1 MKERFGDACYR
12 DLFEDSRDA
21 VYVSSRE
28 GNILTLNRAGVE
40 LFGYSRGEMVGMDIR
55 ALYAD
60 PSDRERFQREIE
72 ATGAVKDFEVA
83 LLRKDGARIICI
95 ITSTVRRSP
104 EGGIIGYQ
112 GIIRDVT
119 AYKKAEEALRRSEEK
134 FSKIFRSSPD
144 WMAISALEDGRLI
157 DVNDAF
163 LRITGYSRNEVI
175 GKTSAELGLW
185 VDLEERRRFVE
196 LLHEKREMRNHEAKF
211 RLKSGEVRIFLRS
224 AELIELDGETCAI
237 NITRDI
243 TERKRAGEEIKKLNM
258 ELQQRV
264 AELIGANKELDAFG
278 HSVSHDLRAPLI
290 TIGGFSRRLL
300 KNYSDVL
307 DTRGREML
315 KSIQSNVGKMEDLIN
330 DLLTFSRSGRQAIKL
345 EEVDMTG
352 LVKAVF
358 EELMT
363 GARGRTVELK
373 MGELLPAFADRG
385 LIKQVLIN
393 LLSNA
398 LKFTRPREEGQ
409 IEAGSRREGEWVE
422 YYVKDNGVGFDMKF
436 AEKLFDVFQRAHST
450 EDFEG
455 TGIGLSIVH
464 RIITRHG
471 GRLGAEGKVGEGAA
485 FYFTLPADRRREEP
499 ISTPAS

>member
-1 MKERFGDACYR
+1 MQEQSGEACYR
-12 DLFEDSRDA
+12 DLFEDSRDV
-21 VYVSSRE
+21 VYVSSKE
-28 GNILTLNRAGVE
+28 GKILTINEAGTE
-40 LFGYSRGEMVGMDIR
+40 LFGYSRGEMMGMDIR

-60 PSDRERFQREIE
+60 PHDRERFQREIE
-72 ATGAVKDFEVA
+72 SAGAVKDFEVP
-83 LLRKDGARIICI
+83 LLRKDGTGIICI

-104 EGGIIGYQ
+104 EGGVIGYQ

-144 WMAISALEDGRLI
+144 WIAISALEDGRLI
-157 DVNDAF
+157 EVNDAF
-163 LRITGYSRNEVI
+163 LRITGYSRDEVI
-175 GKTSAELGLW
+175 GRTSAELGLW
-185 VDLEERRRFVE
+185 VDPEERRRFVE
-196 LLHEKREMRNHEAKF
+196 LLREKREIRNHEAKF

-224 AELIELDGETCAI
+224 AELIELDGETCII

-243 TERKRAGEEIKKLNM
+243 TERKRAGQEIKKLNL

-290 TIGGFSRRLL
+290 TIGGFSGRLL
-300 KNYSDVL
+300 KNYSDIL
-307 DTRGREML
+307 DTRGRDML
-315 KSIQSNVGKMEDLIN
+315 KTIQSNVGKMEDLIN
-330 DLLTFSRSGRQAIKL
+330 DLLTFSRSGRQAMRL
-345 EEVDMTG
+345 EEVDMKG
-352 LVKAVF
+352 LVRAVF

-363 GARGRTVELK
+363 GTRGRTVELE
-373 MGELLPAFADRG
+373 MGELLPAFADRA
-385 LIKQVLIN
+385 LIRQVMIN

-398 LKFTRPREEGQ
+398 MKFTKPRREGQ
-409 IEAGSRREGEWVE
+409 IEVGSRRDGEWVE

-436 AEKLFDVFQRAHST
+436 AEKLFDVFQRAHKE

-455 TGIGLSIVH
+455 TGIGLSIVD

-471 GRLGAEGKVGEGAA
+471 GRIRAEGKVGEGAA
-485 FYFTLPADRRREEP
+485 FYFTLPANPRNN
-499 ISTPAS
+499 S